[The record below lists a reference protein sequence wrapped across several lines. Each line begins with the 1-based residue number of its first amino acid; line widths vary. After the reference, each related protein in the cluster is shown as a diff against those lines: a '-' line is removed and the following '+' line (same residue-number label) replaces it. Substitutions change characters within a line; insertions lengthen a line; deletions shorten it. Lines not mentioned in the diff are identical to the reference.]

1 MGGRSHKVPRMIRSW
16 NRGLRNMICSLKKV
30 FHFGDDIVPGTGTTF
45 PVTNM

>member
-1 MGGRSHKVPRMIRSW
+1 MEQGIEEHDM
-16 NRGLRNMICSLKKV
+16 LLKKG